1 MTLEY
6 REIRGFNV
14 KSFFNRRCPRRR
26 RRIFLSSLLY
36 ANNAL
41 WYTAFTDDTMVCN
54 GNFYFLLE
62 VHRLSPYQF
71 WRVIGCW
78 KDFPVLS
85 VILQPIIYRLQK
97 SDQMIVTR
105 YLNIKRAAT
114 KQKTC
119 RWQ

>member
-41 WYTAFTDDTMVCN
+41 WYTAFTDDTMVCKRVR
-54 GNFYFLLE
+54 GWTL
-62 VHRLSPYQF
+62 
-71 WRVIGCW
+71 WRSL
-78 KDFPVLS
+78 PVLNF
-85 VILQPIIYRLQK
+85 VKPPPLPFGARCHKKHRRLAARAQPYVFGI
-97 SDQMIVTR
+97 
-105 YLNIKRAAT
+105 
-114 KQKTC
+114 
-119 RWQ
+119 